1 MLRTAIIRT
10 AASASTRIAAA
21 AARPAS
27 AGAFR
32 PAMIARAGAAVPR
45 WPALQTVRMYS
56 AGSGLE
62 KQEVEQRIFG
72 ILRNFDK
79 VGASLPAQLA
89 LGCLGYCCWW
99 WSWWWWCALRFALLL
114 CDGMSCD
121 VMRCHALH
129 HIGEPGEG
137 NGCIRQA
144 DEERPFVR
152 SLHDELLPRISL
164 MFPHF

>member
-10 AASASTRIAAA
+10 AASASTRLAAA

-32 PAMIARAGAAVPR
+32 SANIVARAGAAVPR
-45 WPALQTVRMYS
+45 WPAAAALQTVRMYS

-79 VGASLPAQLA
+79 VGASLLAQ
-89 LGCLGYCCWW
+89 
-99 WSWWWWCALRFALLL
+99 FALELVLVRIAVFVVGGGVRFVLL
-114 CDGMSCD
+114 CCD
-121 VMRCHALH
+121 AMRCDALH
-129 HIGEPGEG
+129 YMGGSRGGQWVYTPSRRRRAV
-137 NGCIRQA
+137 CA
-144 DEERPFVR
+144 VA
-152 SLHDELLPRISL
+152 S
-164 MFPHF
+164 

>member
-21 AARPAS
+21 AARPAA

-32 PAMIARAGAAVPR
+32 PAAMIARAGAAVPR
-45 WPALQTVRMYS
+45 WPAVAALQTVRMYS

-79 VGASLPAQLA
+79 VGASLPAQFA

-99 WSWWWWCALRFALLL
+99 WCWWWWCALRFALLL

-121 VMRCHALH
+121 VMRYIIL
-129 HIGEPGEG
+129 ESPGRAMG
-137 NGCIRQA
+137 VYAKQTKNGRLCGRFMMSCCLA
-144 DEERPFVR
+144 YP
-152 SLHDELLPRISL
+152 
-164 MFPHF
+164 